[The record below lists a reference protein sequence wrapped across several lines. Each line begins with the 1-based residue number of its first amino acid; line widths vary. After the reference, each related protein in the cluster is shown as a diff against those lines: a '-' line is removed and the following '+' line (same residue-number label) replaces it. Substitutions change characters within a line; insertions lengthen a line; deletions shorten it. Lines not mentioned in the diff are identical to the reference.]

1 MRGKSKIQ
9 SIMEKKETKKRLFS
23 DLEKEDVLLNKKKC
37 LYKMNYHIDFMDKMY
52 NKIQK
57 GVRFYQ
63 VISSVYGRP
72 GL

>member
-1 MRGKSKIQ
+1 MLDTKTN
-9 SIMEKKETKKRLFS
+9 EKTIAQLVEEIYEDNFS
-23 DLEKEDVLLNKKKC
+23 
-37 LYKMNYHIDFMDKMY
+37 HIDFMDKMY